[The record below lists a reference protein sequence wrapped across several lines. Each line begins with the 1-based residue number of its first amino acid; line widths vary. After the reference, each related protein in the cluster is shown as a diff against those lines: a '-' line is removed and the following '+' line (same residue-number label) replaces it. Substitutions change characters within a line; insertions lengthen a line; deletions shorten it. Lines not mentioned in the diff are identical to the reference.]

1 MTGESI
7 LSQVVLVPPRMKFT
21 GMTLQVANSL
31 LMGVHLC
38 RDVTAL
44 TPAAEC
50 HIARFW
56 CKMTNEQRIL
66 IATIVFPEAAINP
79 TQCMQSY
86 RDYLE
91 H

>member
-1 MTGESI
+1 M
-7 LSQVVLVPPRMKFT
+7 
-21 GMTLQVANSL
+21 
-31 LMGVHLC
+31 
-38 RDVTAL
+38 DVTAL

-50 HIARFW
+50 HITRFW
-56 CKMTNEQRIL
+56 CKMINEQRIL

-79 TQCMQSY
+79 TQCVQSY